1 MLSQQ
6 TKFLEHN
13 KKNKKKSE
21 ITPDKK
27 QTHENLHTEGEE
39 YLLTTGPTPNIFA
52 LLLLNNIN
60 SLFFCC

>member
-6 TKFLEHN
+6 TNFLDHN

-21 ITPDKK
+21 INPDKK
-27 QTHENLHTEGEE
+27 QTHENLHTEGDE

-52 LLLLNNIN
+52 F
-60 SLFFCC
+60 LFIK